1 MHDNHSCEGGHGMI
15 ARLWKGWTQRED
27 ADAYERLLRDKVL
40 PGLRTID
47 GYLGGYVLRHDG
59 DGEVEFAV
67 MNLFESLDAVRAF
80 AGPEYTV
87 PVFEHE
93 ARQLLSKVE
102 PIARHYNVVSINS
115 GTSPSSL
122 SRLGNRPSM

>member
-1 MHDNHSCEGGHGMI
+1 MPVWVLS
-15 ARLWKGWTQRED
+15 RLFR
-27 ADAYERLLRDKVL
+27 RLFPKLLHKAFDSGKL
-40 PGLRTID
+40 HFFSSL
-47 GYLGGYVLRHDG
+47 
-59 DGEVEFAV
+59 EAV
-67 MNLFESLDAVRAF
+67 KAF
-80 AGPEYTV
+80 AGDEISI
-87 PVFEHE
+87 PVFEPE